1 LRHDEPYAAEQL
13 MAAFVH
19 APSGV
24 ALVGADGRFL
34 HVNPALA
41 HITGR
46 PEEELAGLRWQDLVG
61 PDDRTSGELAVT
73 RAIQGTGELEEVV
86 RIRRPDGR
94 EREVRVTARAVGGSP
109 GNPARLVAH
118 VEDVTERRA
127 QERRMRRLTGRI
139 AALLESAPDAIVMR
153 EDDGTIATWNPAAEE
168 MFGLPAATAIG
179 RSYEE
184 VVYAERDRPR
194 YRELHARVSAGET
207 ITVRMRARRA
217 DGAPFPVQVS
227 AAPLVDRGRAFGAV
241 AIIRDITEL
250 AAAERELADRAAR
263 LQRSNTDLEAFAYTA
278 SHDLQEPLRSI
289 TLAAGT
295 VLEAASERLEDD
307 ERQLLS
313 YIDEAA
319 GSMGDRVAALMQ
331 VARLRLGEAPDE
343 PVPVE
348 DAVEDA
354 IVGLRAAIRE
364 AGAEIDVRRP
374 LPSVPI
380 PRSELALV
388 LQNLIG
394 NAIKF
399 RRPGEHPHV
408 TVSGSEHDGYAEL
421 EVADDGVGLS
431 ESDRA
436 RIFRPFQRAVPH
448 IEGTGLGLAVVTRI
462 AERRAGTVS
471 VDSEGPGRGARFTL
485 RVPSPPA

>member
-1 LRHDEPYAAEQL
+1 

-24 ALVGADGRFL
+24 ALVGADGRLL
-34 HVNPALA
+34 HANPALV

-46 PEEELAGLRWQDLVG
+46 SEDELAGLRWQDLVH
-61 PDDRTSGELAVT
+61 PEDRPSGESAVAT
-73 RAIQGTGELEEVV
+73 ALEGAGDLDEVL

-94 EREVRVTARAVGGSP
+94 QREVRVTARAVGGSAA
-109 GNPARLVAH
+109 NPARLVAH
-118 VEDVTERRA
+118 VEDITERRA
-127 QERRMRRLTGRI
+127 QERGLHDLTCRMS
-139 AALLESAPDAIVMR
+139 ALLQGAPDAIVIR
-153 EDDGTIATWNPAAEE
+153 EGDGTIATWNPAAEE
-168 MFGLPAATAIG
+168 MFGLPAADAIG

-184 VVYAERDRPR
+184 VVFAERDRPR
-194 YRELHARVSAGET
+194 YRELHARVCAGET
-207 ITVRMRARRA
+207 LTVRMRARRD
-217 DGAPFPVQVS
+217 DGSPFPVQVS
-227 AAPLVDRGRAFGAV
+227 AAPLVDDGRAIGTV

-250 AAAERELADRAAR
+250 AAAERELAEHAER
-263 LQRSNTDLEAFAYTA
+263 LQRSNTDLEAFAYAA

-289 TLAAGT
+289 TMAAGT
-295 VLEAASERLEDD
+295 VLSAASERLEDD

-313 YIDEAA
+313 YIDDAA

-331 VARLRLGEAPDE
+331 VARLRLGAAPDV

-348 DAVEDA
+348 EAVEDA
-354 IVGLRAAIRE
+354 LVGLRAAIRE

-374 LPSVPI
+374 LPALPI

-399 RRPGEHPHV
+399 RRPGARPHV
-408 TVSGSEHDGYAEL
+408 TVSGSDRDGYSEL

-431 ESDRA
+431 KADRA
-436 RIFRPFQRAVPH
+436 RIFSPFQRAVPD
-448 IEGTGLGLAVVTRI
+448 IEGTGLGLAVVRRI
-462 AERRAGTVS
+462 AERRAGSVS
-471 VDSEGPGRGARFTL
+471 ADSEGPGRGARFTL
-485 RVPSPPA
+485 RVPHPPGSG

>member
-1 LRHDEPYAAEQL
+1 

-24 ALVGADGRFL
+24 TLVGADGRFL
-34 HVNPALA
+34 YVNPALVR
-41 HITGR
+41 ITGR
-46 PEEELAGLRWQDLVG
+46 SEDELTGLRWQDLVLPEDLPPG
-61 PDDRTSGELAVT
+61 ESAVASALGGAGELD
-73 RAIQGTGELEEVV
+73 EVL
-86 RIRRPDGR
+86 RIRRPDGQ
-94 EREVRVTARAVGGSP
+94 EREVRVTARTVDGSP

-127 QERRMRRLTGRI
+127 QERGLRDLTSRME
-139 AALLESAPDAIVMR
+139 ALLHGAPDAIVMR
-153 EDDGTIATWNPAAEE
+153 EGDGTIATWNPAAQE
-168 MFGLPAATAIG
+168 MFGLPAEAVIA

-184 VVYAERDRPR
+184 VVVDERDRPL
-194 YRELHARVSAGET
+194 YREMHARVCAGET
-207 ITVRMRARRA
+207 LTVRMRARRA

-227 AAPLVDRGRAFGAV
+227 AAPLVDRGCAIGTV

-250 AAAERELADRAAR
+250 AAAERELAEHAAR

-289 TLAAGT
+289 TMAAGT
-295 VLEAASERLEDD
+295 VLSAASERLEDE

-313 YIDEAA
+313 YIDDAA
-319 GSMGDRVAALMQ
+319 GSMGDRVAAMMQ
-331 VARLRLGEAPDE
+331 AARLRLGAAPDV
-343 PVPVE
+343 PVPGE
-348 DAVEDA
+348 DAVDDA
-354 IVGLRAAIRE
+354 LVGLRAAIRE

-374 LPSVPI
+374 LPSLPI

-399 RRPGEHPHV
+399 RRPGEPPHV
-408 TVSGSEHDGYAEL
+408 TVSGSDRDGYSEL

-431 ESDRA
+431 EADRA
-436 RIFRPFQRAVPH
+436 RIFSPFQRAVPD
-448 IEGTGLGLAVVTRI
+448 IEGTGLGLAVVSRI
-462 AERRAGTVS
+462 AERRAGS
-471 VDSEGPGRGARFTL
+471 VFADSDGPGRGARFTL
-485 RVPSPPA
+485 RVPNRPA